1 MPNVGRCEGVRS
13 CHSQVPV
20 WLYIMTHYGTW
31 NPSSNQYTSKEMIQL
46 HWLRRYHVSFHN
58 CLAAA
63 LRYMMDNSHYD
74 VMGKFGQV

>member
-1 MPNVGRCEGVRS
+1 
-13 CHSQVPV
+13 
-20 WLYIMTHYGTW
+20 
-31 NPSSNQYTSKEMIQL
+31 MIQL